1 MALCLFLLAVLGTCR
16 AQTTTVQTTTL
27 FQDTN
32 WERMAPASTS
42 PGRRYGAAS
51 LSMGSPKGLLLFGGV
66 DEHGLVL
73 GDTWQYFSDQNR
85 WVELK
90 LGSDECCGKNCTVG
104 VPCPR
109 AYSSLHQVGTRALL
123 FGGSCDLTGGQ
134 AHLERELLETVT
146 PCEDVLWEFD
156 LLNNKWR
163 RVYPE
168 GYQGATEPPPRTAHA
183 AVSRHQS
190 LFVYGGRTGTNWAA
204 DQSQDERGL
213 WEYRWDLNKWYRLDP
228 QGEMLRNGMVLDSL
242 TFSPQKRYGHAAV
255 LHQYQQKTRILFHG
269 GFRLVDTTGKVKVT
283 SDILE
288 WDIAE
293 ATWRKWDLQ
302 VGGKMSG
309 RIATSVILTREHTHT
324 HTHTL
329 SLSLSLPLQ
338 YSPFRAFHT
347 AHLYSPSSAM
357 SQGTG
362 YLVMCFGYGHDKPN
376 TVTVDDVVSSDTDVV
391 RGVDIHVFDDNSA
404 TAPDFLTYEV
414 LGGLKPA
421 ARRASGA
428 AFTSDGT
435 LMAAGGYADDQGRAV
450 SDAYWKLH
458 LKGQLYDQGSL
469 VVPVEV
475 EEAGCEEIIVMSGEV
490 EIASWV
496 LGTTPLPATL
506 SIPSGADIVAL
517 AFQKGIIVASE
528 ALTIVPQETKT
539 LQLVYLERQQVALR
553 LLREDAASALP
564 LASVSV
570 EVFDVRRKVWHSVS
584 EGSTDLE
591 GQFRADLVPV
601 RGLYEGLLAPYAA
614 SYETSYRIRATVA
627 SNSTTGAP
635 TVIVNNELIEVRPGQ
650 DTEKSYVSEE
660 DTLPERTEIALPLP
674 DLNSTATNS
683 TKVVVVT
690 NTEVES
696 RIFPLQYGY
705 FATTMHPLGARQEF
719 KLVVDADSGA
729 PIGLFASLSDQTL
742 FPTAA
747 GAEWVGNCQGSL
759 CTLTFATWPA
769 GGGGGR
775 QLALGVVTNATSA
788 ASFSLRI
795 RAEIVEKP
803 EEIPPPPPALPQKQ
817 KQQISI
823 DLEMILGIVG
833 GSVGSVLA
841 VLAAAKAYQRRKRRQ
856 AVLPKSAEPAKL
868 GASSDVE
875 AGKGREGGWDDVMST
890 RNKDASADLF
900 EDFGE
905 LASEYQR
912 WMTQGDG
919 PAAETA
925 AMAAGGGRD
934 GKLAALQK
942 LSVKYEALEEG
953 KKQLEG
959 LPLAQLSQ
967 IALETK
973 KKPFGLAKAKKS
985 ENGLVVP
992 RAPAGILPPQTTF
1005 PGPPSVDSPVGYD
1018 LTPHKR
1024 PDPAQRDPRLTN
1036 KENLEVESQFLAQVR
1051 EGLFLSGKT
1060 TQQQKSK
1067 NPKPLLAGRLTHQ
1080 PLSPSKIAA
1089 DGGISARDT
1098 EAGDAEESS
1107 HPPPPPPRRLPR
1119 LDPAS
1124 EDAPRP
1130 PVGSGIT
1137 PPASPGTR
1145 PPPPPRPRGAQPAG
1159 PTSLADI
1166 LEGKDGILRGGKAKG
1181 GAPKNKLQGLRG
1193 KKKDPKRDG
1202 RPPPPPPPKD

>member
-1 MALCLFLLAVLGTCR
+1 
-16 AQTTTVQTTTL
+16 
-27 FQDTN
+27 
-32 WERMAPASTS
+32 
-42 PGRRYGAAS
+42 
-51 LSMGSPKGLLLFGGV
+51 
-66 DEHGLVL
+66 
-73 GDTWQYFSDQNR
+73 
-85 WVELK
+85 
-90 LGSDECCGKNCTVG
+90 
-104 VPCPR
+104 
-109 AYSSLHQVGTRALL
+109 
-123 FGGSCDLTGGQ
+123 
-134 AHLERELLETVT
+134 
-146 PCEDVLWEFD
+146 
-156 LLNNKWR
+156 
-163 RVYPE
+163 
-168 GYQGATEPPPRTAHA
+168 
-183 AVSRHQS
+183 
-190 LFVYGGRTGTNWAA
+190 
-204 DQSQDERGL
+204 
-213 WEYRWDLNKWYRLDP
+213 
-228 QGEMLRNGMVLDSL
+228 
-242 TFSPQKRYGHAAV
+242 
-255 LHQYQQKTRILFHG
+255 
-269 GFRLVDTTGKVKVT
+269 
-283 SDILE
+283 
-288 WDIAE
+288 
-293 ATWRKWDLQ
+293 
-302 VGGKMSG
+302 
-309 RIATSVILTREHTHT
+309 
-324 HTHTL
+324 
-329 SLSLSLPLQ
+329 
-338 YSPFRAFHT
+338 
-347 AHLYSPSSAM
+347 M

-414 LGGLKPA
+414 LGGLKPT

-660 DTLPERTEIALPLP
+660 DTLPERTEIALHLP

-817 KQQISI
+817 KQQISL

-973 KKPFGLAKAKKS
+973 KKPFGLAKAKAKKS

-1036 KENLEVESQFLAQVR
+1036 KENLEVESQFLAQVSER
-1051 EGLFLSGKT
+1051 GSFLIPKNDT
-1060 TQQQKSK
+1060 TKK
-1067 NPKPLLAGRLTHQ
+1067 
-1080 PLSPSKIAA
+1080 
-1089 DGGISARDT
+1089 ARIQNH
-1098 EAGDAEESS
+1098 S
-1107 HPPPPPPRRLPR
+1107 
-1119 LDPAS
+1119 
-1124 EDAPRP
+1124 
-1130 PVGSGIT
+1130 
-1137 PPASPGTR
+1137 SPG
-1145 PPPPPRPRGAQPAG
+1145 
-1159 PTSLADI
+1159 D
-1166 LEGKDGILRGGKAKG
+1166 
-1181 GAPKNKLQGLRG
+1181 
-1193 KKKDPKRDG
+1193 
-1202 RPPPPPPPKD
+1202 